1 MKIVRLVSLGFALI
15 LLAISTIGGLLMNY
29 LYLFLL
35 ASAVI
40 TLVSRIAALVQKR
53 IEWGIWQKKS
63 SMRGYLIQALL
74 RNLSWIL
81 IGTCIAIALIPI
93 QFSPDGLLRLKLLIW
108 GSVFVLCILAWL
120 PERGI
125 GKSLNITLSIFSI
138 FLISQLFSIYQPL
151 SPGITLQSPFQESW
165 YVVQGGNSPL
175 INHHY
180 FVGSQK
186 YALDL
191 IVSEDGTL
199 PLEQVRDLAE
209 YQSFDR
215 DLFSPVDG
223 KIVEMR
229 NDLPDLPIG
238 EFDRQNIAG
247 NYIIIQTKD
256 NFYILLAHLKQESIV
271 VAAGDTV
278 KAGEK
283 IGKCGNSGNTSQP
296 HLHLQAMTQPDFLSG
311 ESQPVPI
318 SFKIDDTEPQ
328 TYRRNEVLAGL
339 SSSGKT

>member
-74 RNLSWIL
+74 RNSSWIL

-215 DLFSPVDG
+215 DLFSPVNG
-223 KIVEMR
+223 TVVEIR
-229 NDLPDLPIG
+229 DDLPDLPIG
-238 EFDRQNIAG
+238 EFDRQNLAG
-247 NYIIIQTKD
+247 NHIVIQTED

-271 VAAGDTV
+271 VAEGDTV

-296 HLHLQAMTQPDFLSG
+296 HLHLQAMTQPDFLSP

-318 SFKIDDTEPQ
+318 SFKIDDTKPQ
-328 TYRRNEVLAGL
+328 TYRRNKVLAGL
-339 SSSGKT
+339 SS

>member
-151 SPGITLQSPFQESW
+151 SPGITLQSPFQDSW

-238 EFDRQNIAG
+238 EFDRQNLAG
-247 NYIIIQTKD
+247 NHIVIQTED
-256 NFYILLAHLKQESIV
+256 NLYILLAHLKQESIV
-271 VAAGDTV
+271 VAEGDTV

-296 HLHLQAMTQPDFLSG
+296 HLHLQAMTQPDFLSP

-318 SFKIDDTEPQ
+318 SFKIDDTKPQ
-328 TYRRNEVLAGL
+328 TYRRNKVLAGL
-339 SSSGKT
+339 SS

>member
-238 EFDRQNIAG
+238 EFDRQNLAG
-247 NYIIIQTKD
+247 NHIVIQTED
-256 NFYILLAHLKQESIV
+256 NLYILLAHLKQESIV
-271 VAAGDTV
+271 VAEGDTV

-296 HLHLQAMTQPDFLSG
+296 HLHLQAMTQPDFLSP

-318 SFKIDDTEPQ
+318 SFKIDDTKPQ
-328 TYRRNEVLAGL
+328 TYRRNKVLAGL
-339 SSSGKT
+339 SS

>member
-151 SPGITLQSPFQESW
+151 SPGITLQSPFQDSW

-238 EFDRQNIAG
+238 EFDRQNLAG
-247 NYIIIQTKD
+247 NHIVIQTED
-256 NFYILLAHLKQESIV
+256 NLYILLAHLKQESIV
-271 VAAGDTV
+271 VAEGDTV

-296 HLHLQAMTQPDFLSG
+296 HLH
-311 ESQPVPI
+311 
-318 SFKIDDTEPQ
+318 
-328 TYRRNEVLAGL
+328 YRR
-339 SSSGKT
+339 

>member
-15 LLAISTIGGLLMNY
+15 LLAISTMAGLLMNY
-29 LYLFLL
+29 LYIFLL
-35 ASAVI
+35 ASIVI
-40 TLVSRIAALVQKR
+40 TIVSRVVAFSQKR
-53 IEWGIWQKKS
+53 LEWGIWQKKS
-63 SMRGYLIQALL
+63 TMRGYILQAVL
-74 RNLSWIL
+74 RNIAWIL

-93 QFSPDGLLRLKLLIW
+93 QFLPDGLLRLKLIIW
-108 GSVFVLCILAWL
+108 GSVVVLCVLAWL

-125 GKSLNITLSIFSI
+125 GTSLNITLSIFSI
-138 FLISQLFSIYQPL
+138 FLISQLFAIYQPL
-151 SPGITLQSPFQESW
+151 SPDITLQSPFQESW

-199 PLEQVRDLAE
+199 PLEQIRDLAE

-223 KIVEMR
+223 TVVATR

-238 EFDRQNIAG
+238 EFDRQNLAG
-247 NYIIIQTKD
+247 NHIVIQTED

-271 VAAGDTV
+271 VAEGDTV

-296 HLHLQAMTQPDFLSG
+296 HLHLQAMTQPDFLSP

-318 SFKIDDTEPQ
+318 SFKIDDTEPK
-328 TYRRNEVLAGL
+328 TYRRNKVLVGL
-339 SSSGKT
+339 SG

>member
-1 MKIVRLVSLGFALI
+1 MKIVRFVSLGFALV
-15 LLAISTIGGLLMNY
+15 LLAISTMAGLLMNY

-35 ASAVI
+35 ASAAI
-40 TLVSRIAALVQKR
+40 TIVSRIVAFFQKR
-53 IEWGIWQKKS
+53 LEWGIWQKKS
-63 SMRGYLIQALL
+63 NMRGYILQALL
-74 RNLSWIL
+74 RNLAWII
-81 IGTCIAIALIPI
+81 IGTCITFALIPI
-93 QFSPDGLLRLKLLIW
+93 QFLPDGFLRLKLLVW
-108 GSVFVLCILAWL
+108 GSILVLSLLAWL

-138 FLISQLFSIYQPL
+138 FLITQLFAIYKPL
-151 SPGITLQSPFQESW
+151 SSGITLQSPFQDSW

-180 FVGSQK
+180 FFGSQK

-191 IVSEDGTL
+191 IVAEDGTL
-199 PLEQVRDLAE
+199 PLEKVQALDR

-247 NYIIIQTKD
+247 NYIVIQTKD

-296 HLHLQAMTQPDFLSG
+296 HLHLQAMTQPDFLSP